1 MSLSTFSIKEH
12 TLPCSY
18 IREYPLATADDQEDT
33 LYLAIKQY
41 TPLDNLTPQK
51 GDVTIIAAHANGF
64 PKELYEPLWD
74 EMYSR
79 MRASG
84 IKIRSIW
91 ISDVAHQGQSSVL
104 NEDKLGNDRADVS
117 GSTISPDSKTE
128 VPVTLKTTKHQEVM
142 TFMRGNFVT
151 PLNPAPDTAPNPL
164 THPDVDTV
172 LPPVTPFYRAESFH
186 IFKQLPYLRPSV
198 LYIFGTES
206 DLSAPRLIADK
217 LEVTGVG
224 VGGSGGV
231 AKERVKEFTMQGGGH
246 LMPMERVGETAD
258 QCSGWLLQELKRW
271 KDEYIQ
277 IEALRAA
284 TRREKRGLMSD
295 GRNNFQTI
303 NCALP
308 GGVTVAVAIMG
319 RKPNALILEFFER
332 GAKLADQSNR
342 YEHSCKRCGE
352 VFPKG
357 RPDSLTRHLFEK
369 CANITDEDR
378 SRALWQPADNYT
390 ASATSTPQSD
400 TDLPLMPRR
409 EPSGL
414 DALAEVSRQ
423 LQANGQ
429 HEEALVAQLRQHM
442 DQEKD
447 NGPMMH
453 TSSNP
458 AAYPR
463 KSRKRRAES
472 DVASHRQHPHT
483 HAHAHPPVDPQLQ
496 QADDYSTFV
505 NNSLEETSAHQ
516 SPQPQSQPTSQSHQS
531 RQHSQQ
537 PQQLQTHQQPHQPV
551 QPPSQQPVHH
561 PMQQQAQ
568 LSAQSDDQLTHTSHH
583 STQTPPQQAQDTT
596 PQSYAEPPAFTVNH
610 GGFGLLQR
618 ANKNKVRGRFSEERR
633 KQVQTV
639 RKKGACLRCRMLKK
653 PCSEGTPC
661 GTCQNIESARLWK
674 NACIRSRIAEE
685 FTLYSSSLF
694 HAKEHHTVMSA
705 LQGVEPMQLPGRIEV
720 TLFPDTNIYATFPA
734 LMTPPTA
741 PSLIFMLNY
750 RRDPDTLAATL
761 ERYLHMVIMQCISRE
776 PSTFMRSTL
785 EVATELSVD
794 HNDVLLGKLIN
805 LWAATNILISNE
817 PIWSIFYEP
826 NHPPVMEA
834 VHGEHA
840 EENASTSQDK
850 SHSDRKA
857 FSQDSTD
864 YIVIYAQLQHAA
876 ERYCQ
881 KQAKF
886 VMNELERRLLQRQ
899 QSSSFLTFLAAVIL
913 LNCVERMTGLY
924 HSFDPTGSSSAE
936 DIHAQLTTANDNE
949 DQHPNQPVASP
960 SETSDRPVDWLLEDP
975 PSHYW
980 PQGSSFSNL
989 LHLLLRMRG
998 LPPATLVRHTGTL
1011 VVIPSSHNK
1020 AYSSETSGPAAE
1032 SQLQLAAAWIERT
1045 NVSAYDLLRAKD
1057 RAMGEL
1063 GGEVRNWDLRF
1074 IAALLLPM
1082 SA

>member
-1 MSLSTFSIKEH
+1 
-12 TLPCSY
+12 
-18 IREYPLATADDQEDT
+18 
-33 LYLAIKQY
+33 
-41 TPLDNLTPQK
+41 
-51 GDVTIIAAHANGF
+51 
-64 PKELYEPLWD
+64 
-74 EMYSR
+74 
-79 MRASG
+79 
-84 IKIRSIW
+84 
-91 ISDVAHQGQSSVL
+91 
-104 NEDKLGNDRADVS
+104 
-117 GSTISPDSKTE
+117 
-128 VPVTLKTTKHQEVM
+128 
-142 TFMRGNFVT
+142 
-151 PLNPAPDTAPNPL
+151 
-164 THPDVDTV
+164 
-172 LPPVTPFYRAESFH
+172 
-186 IFKQLPYLRPSV
+186 
-198 LYIFGTES
+198 
-206 DLSAPRLIADK
+206 
-217 LEVTGVG
+217 
-224 VGGSGGV
+224 
-231 AKERVKEFTMQGGGH
+231 
-246 LMPMERVGETAD
+246 
-258 QCSGWLLQELKRW
+258 
-271 KDEYIQ
+271 
-277 IEALRAA
+277 
-284 TRREKRGLMSD
+284 
-295 GRNNFQTI
+295 
-303 NCALP
+303 
-308 GGVTVAVAIMG
+308 MG

-369 CANITDEDR
+369 CPNITDEDR

-390 ASATSTPQSD
+390 ASNNTTPQSD
-400 TDLPLMPRR
+400 GDLPLMPRR

-447 NGPMMH
+447 NGPLMH
-453 TSSNP
+453 TAS
-458 AAYPR
+458 AATDLAQQLHPK

-472 DVASHRQHPHT
+472 DAAPQRQHPLPHPNSHLHSHQHT
-483 HAHAHPPVDPQLQ
+483 HAHQHVDPQLQ
-496 QADDYSTFV
+496 QSEDYSSFV
-505 NNSLEETSAHQ
+505 NHIEDAPSQH
-516 SPQPQSQPTSQSHQS
+516 SPQQSQSSQQHQ
-531 RQHSQQ
+531 RQQSQQ
-537 PQQLQTHQQPHQPV
+537 PQQLQHTPQAQQSQQPHLPVQQPAQPSPQQPV
-551 QPPSQQPVHH
+551 QSPAQVHHPSQQ
-561 PMQQQAQ
+561 
-568 LSAQSDDQLTHTSHH
+568 STG
-583 STQTPPQQAQDTT
+583 TQTPQPQEAASQNY
-596 PQSYAEPPAFTVNH
+596 SEPAFTVNH

-618 ANKNKVRGRFSEERR
+618 ANKNKVRGRFTEERR
-633 KQVQTV
+633 KEVQTV

-661 GTCQNIESARLWK
+661 GTCRNIESARLWK

-685 FTLYSSSLF
+685 FTLYSSSFF
-694 HAKEHHTVMSA
+694 HAKDHHTVLGA
-705 LQGVEPMQLPGRIEV
+705 LEGVEPMQLPGRIEV
-720 TLFPDTNIYATFPA
+720 TLFADTHIYATFPA

-834 VHGEHA
+834 VHGEHP
-840 EENASTSQDK
+840 EEGASASSDK
-850 SHSDRKA
+850 NQSDRKA

-864 YIVIYAQLQHAA
+864 YTVIYAQLQHAA

-924 HSFDPTGSSSAE
+924 RSFDPTGFSSND
-936 DIHAQLTTANDNE
+936 DIHAQLTTDNNE
-949 DQHPNQPVASP
+949 DSSHQPVASP
-960 SETSDRPVDWLLEDP
+960 GETSDRPGDWALEEAP
-975 PSHYW
+975 NHFW
-980 PQGSSFSNL
+980 PQGESFSNL
-989 LHLLLRMRG
+989 VHLLLRMRG
-998 LPPATLVRHTGTL
+998 LPPATLVRHTGSL
-1011 VVIPSSHNK
+1011 IVIPSSHNK
-1020 AYSSETSGPAAE
+1020 AYSSETQGPAAE

-1057 RAMGEL
+1057 RPISEL
-1063 GGEVRNWDLRF
+1063 GPDPRTWDLRF
-1074 IAALLLPM
+1074 IAPLLLPQ